1 MAKSKQDRKKDKE
14 VQEQDPKLKKQ
25 SKDKG
30 KDKFIEEKVPVR
42 LLEIYRTK
50 IIPELIK
57 KFGYKNPMQAPRL
70 LKINVNSGVGAAV
83 ADPKII
89 DNVVKDIELITGQ
102 HPTVV
107 KAKKSV
113 SNFKLRQG
121 MNIGVRVTLRNDR
134 MYEFLDRLVNISIPR
149 IRDFRGLSDK
159 SFDGRGNYTMGVK
172 EQIIFP
178 EINVDNVTRIF
189 GMDITFVTSAKSDEE
204 SYEML
209 KLFGLPF
216 SK

>member
-14 VQEQDPKLKKQ
+14 VQEQDPKQKKQ

-159 SFDGRGNYTMGVK
+159 SFDGRGNYSMGVK